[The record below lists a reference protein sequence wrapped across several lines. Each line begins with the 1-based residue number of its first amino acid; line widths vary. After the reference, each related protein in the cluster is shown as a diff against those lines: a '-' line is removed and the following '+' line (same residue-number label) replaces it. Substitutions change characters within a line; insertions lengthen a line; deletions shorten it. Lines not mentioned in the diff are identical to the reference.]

1 MYDLWILILKSRV
14 PLYRKL
20 HVNHTISS
28 FRLCVPP
35 GHLRLREEE
44 REQIE
49 TEQKRK
55 LRFQCPRWRIDKPHL
70 DFLAMEL
77 LLKTRSGQSRK

>member
-1 MYDLWILILKSRV
+1 MDFNLKISV
-14 PLYRKL
+14 PLYRKV
-20 HVNHTISS
+20 HVNHTLSS
-28 FRLCVPP
+28 FRVCVPV
-35 GHLRLREEE
+35 GHLRLCEEE
-44 REQIE
+44 REHTE
-49 TEQKRK
+49 TEQERK